1 MLNLPQNIR
10 MNFYTGKVPQ
20 NMPII
25 QYIIEIAWN
34 NQYYSCP
41 QKLQAI
47 GIFDNLWKWKE
58 ASMCKT
64 FFPLISIKYLGE
76 FQIMQILLPSLFRFK
91 TIQVH

>member
-1 MLNLPQNIR
+1 

-76 FQIMQILLPSLFRFK
+76 FQIIQIQNYSGALILTKNIIPK
-91 TIQVH
+91 KITN